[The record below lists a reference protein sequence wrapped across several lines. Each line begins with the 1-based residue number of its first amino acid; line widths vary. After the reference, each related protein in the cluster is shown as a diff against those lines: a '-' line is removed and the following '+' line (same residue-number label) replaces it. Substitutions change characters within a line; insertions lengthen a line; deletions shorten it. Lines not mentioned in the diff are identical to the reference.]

1 MKVIGI
7 DLAGK
12 DKNPTGFCVM
22 IDGKTE
28 VRLLRTDE
36 EILKAVDGVEPD
48 VVAVDAPFSFPEHGY
63 YRDSDQK
70 LQEEGFKPLS
80 PRFPGMQPLV
90 ERAMKLVPE
99 LRKSYRVI
107 EAFPRAT
114 EKILGLEEKKTHEYD
129 ALLCALT
136 GKYYFQGKFRA
147 MGKEEIIVPEL

>member
-1 MKVIGI
+1 MKIIGI

-22 IDGKTE
+22 TDSGTE
-28 VRLLRTDE
+28 ARLLRTDE
-36 EILKAVDGVEPD
+36 DILKAVEEIEPD
-48 VVAVDAPFSFPEHGY
+48 VIAVDAPFSFPKEGY
-63 YRDSDQK
+63 YRDSDVR

-80 PRFPGMQPLV
+80 PVFRGMRPLV

-99 LRKSYRVI
+99 LRKNYRVI
-107 EAFPRAT
+107 EVFPRAT

-136 GKYYFQGKFRA
+136 GKYYFQGKFRS
-147 MGKEEIIVPEL
+147 MGKEGIVVPAL

>member
-1 MKVIGI
+1 MKIIGI

-12 DKNPTGFCVM
+12 DKNPTGFCIM
-22 IDGKTE
+22 IDKETK
-28 VRLLRTDE
+28 VMLLHSNE
-36 EILKAVDGVEPD
+36 EILKAVEEIGPD
-48 VVAVDAPFSFPEHGY
+48 VVAVDAPFSFPEDGY

-80 PRFPGMQPLV
+80 PRFPGMRPLV
-90 ERAMKLVPE
+90 ERALKLVPE
-99 LRKSYRVI
+99 LRKNYRVI
-107 EAFPRAT
+107 EVFPRAT

-147 MGKEEIIVPEL
+147 IGKEEIMVPSL